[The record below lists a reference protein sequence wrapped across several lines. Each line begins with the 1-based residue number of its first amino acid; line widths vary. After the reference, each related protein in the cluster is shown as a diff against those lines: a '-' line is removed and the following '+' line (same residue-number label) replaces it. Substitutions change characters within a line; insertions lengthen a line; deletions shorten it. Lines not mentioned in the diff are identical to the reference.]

1 MIKVAACIQEG
12 KVCGNGATYPGSTCC
27 TGLQCDG
34 SHCIKPGGKPS
45 LCQTKKLVEPFF
57 NRCNKNMLFKRA
69 SLFLLV
75 GCIQA
80 GQVCGNGTAY
90 QNSIC
95 CSGLQCDGNHCTS
108 SQGGGKI
115 YSSRKK
121 RRKYVLRKNG
131 ISKTL

>member
-1 MIKVAACIQEG
+1 MEMGLLIQDQPAAQAYNVMVLIASNLEVSQ
-12 KVCGNGATYPGSTCC
+12 VCAKLKSWLSPFST
-27 TGLQCDG
+27 DV
-34 SHCIKPGGKPS
+34 
-45 LCQTKKLVEPFF
+45 TK
-57 NRCNKNMLFKRA
+57 MLFKRA

-95 CSGLQCDGNHCTS
+95 CSGLQCDGSHCTS

-115 YSSRKK
+115 YS
-121 RRKYVLRKNG
+121 
-131 ISKTL
+131 